1 MENRYA
7 GMKMTPRIS
16 ELLDLATIC
25 CVEDSAS
32 IQGDTDSIR
41 SGMKNVFVDVSQN
54 PIRLPWTNPGSQVT
68 KCLTTG
74 SQLYSFELDRAVVP
88 LEMFFFQGHGSA
100 TRISEKTSQ
109 SQLRALA
116 GEGICIPCI
125 ATLIHALEISGSFD
139 LCTQ

>member
-100 TRISEKTSQ
+100 TRISEKNISITV
-109 SQLRALA
+109 A
-116 GEGICIPCI
+116 G
-125 ATLIHALEISGSFD
+125 LSRRRHLHSLHSNFD
-139 LCTQ
+139 TCPGNFW